1 MQKSYKV
8 TVIMSNYNQER
19 YIERAIQSVLNQK
32 TNFPFLLIITD
43 DFSTKDKSVEI
54 IKKYESQ
61 YPEKIK
67 ALYNQE
73 NGHYLKNILR
83 AKSITKTPFFCLL
96 DADDYWTDMDYL
108 QNAVDYL
115 ETHPEYV
122 IYSRNVLC
130 QKEDGTEYLY
140 IPNSVKDTD
149 FTMENY
155 LNQSIFTT
163 QTTGTFFRNVIFK
176 KGIPLIM
183 QKAVGSISERSF
195 EGDFSRYIMHLRYG
209 KARYESKPSGVYRI
223 LSNGIWSRLS
233 DFEKNLI
240 EAQSYLDYNEYF
252 ENKYCSFFINKSF
265 ERLQKCLQ
273 SLKRTD
279 KSIEFSDDI
288 QKIFFQ
294 VLKKCYENGLLKYQ
308 LKKAKKIKYKIFN
321 IYIYTAIKNYLKK
334 GISVIK
340 ILYLEK

>member
-43 DFSTKDKSVEI
+43 DFSTRDKSVEI
-54 IKKYESQ
+54 IKKYESK

-73 NGHYLKNILR
+73 NGRYLKNILR
-83 AKSITKTPFFCLL
+83 AKFITKTPFFCLL

-130 QKEDGTEYLY
+130 QKEDGIEYLY

-155 LNQSIFTT
+155 LNQSIFIT

-273 SLKRTD
+273 FLKRMD
-279 KSIEFSDDI
+279 KTIEFPDDI

-294 VLKKCYENGLLKYQ
+294 VLKKCYENSLLIQKEKHQ
-308 LKKAKKIKYKIFN
+308 LKKAKKIKYKIL
-321 IYIYTAIKNYLKK
+321 IYIYKYCHQKLLKK
-334 GISVIK
+334 GYISD
-340 ILYLEK
+340 